1 MVCLIFRI
9 FPSALLRL
17 IFRSET
23 LIFLGVW
30 RDKLVF
36 SWDYRSFNTPKHIEK
51 AASDLFPR
59 TPTQNY
65 QFVEPAPAVERPYPD
80 LAWLQIV
87 YSFDTC
93 KRRFEPHKNQIG
105 VQDFDP
111 PHSHRRP
118 PWSSRSAEQGWSYE
132 WGQIMAQ
139 SKNRRGQSG
148 WYRAR
153 CLGHWWGSM
162 VSYCPDCVFPQKV
175 HQCFYTLGSGLQI
188 AARLKALGV
197 NVVLVERN
205 QRIGDN
211 WRNRYEYLSLHL
223 PHWADHFAY
232 FPFPERWP
240 TYTPAGKMG
249 DWLEWYAQA
258 LELTTWTDSNVT
270 STSQKPTGEWEITV
284 ERNST
289 GEGRYTRVFHP
300 KDVVM
305 ATSFA
310 GVPFIPDIPG
320 IDKFKGIVRHS
331 TEHHSSREWVGK
343 KVLVVGTSSSGFDTA
358 FDFARRG
365 IDVTLLQRS
374 PAYIMSLDE
383 SVPRVCPN

>member
-1 MVCLIFRI
+1 MSWSLAGVNGKLLPRLCLQQKVNQF
-9 FPSALLRL
+9 
-17 IFRSET
+17 
-23 LIFLGVW
+23 
-30 RDKLVF
+30 
-36 SWDYRSFNTPKHIEK
+36 FNTP
-51 AASDLFPR
+51 
-59 TPTQNY
+59 
-65 QFVEPAPAVERPYPD
+65 
-80 LAWLQIV
+80 
-87 YSFDTC
+87 
-93 KRRFEPHKNQIG
+93 
-105 VQDFDP
+105 
-111 PHSHRRP
+111 
-118 PWSSRSAEQGWSYE
+118 
-132 WGQIMAQ
+132 
-139 SKNRRGQSG
+139 
-148 WYRAR
+148 
-153 CLGHWWGSM
+153 
-162 VSYCPDCVFPQKV
+162 
-175 HQCFYTLGSGLQI
+175 GSGLQI

-197 NVVLVERN
+197 SVVLVERN

-223 PHWADHFAY
+223 PHWADHFPY

-270 STSQKPTGEWEITV
+270 STSQKPTGGWEITV

-289 GEGRYTRVFHP
+289 REGRYARIFHP
-300 KDVVM
+300 KHVVM

-310 GVPFIPDIPG
+310 GVPFIPDVPG

-383 SVPRVCPN
+383 SVPRVCSN